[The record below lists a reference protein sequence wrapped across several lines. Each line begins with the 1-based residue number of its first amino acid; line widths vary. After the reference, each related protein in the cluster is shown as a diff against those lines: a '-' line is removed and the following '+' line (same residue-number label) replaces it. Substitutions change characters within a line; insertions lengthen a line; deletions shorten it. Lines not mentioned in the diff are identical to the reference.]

1 MLFHFAIEYRLMS
14 YKFVKVSKNA
24 IPITIIQR
32 SEFNSWLKK
41 QSASMRRWTK
51 NTGFTAKIGDH
62 CLVAAPEGTLLR
74 VLAGA
79 KDCKGIWSL
88 AHLPLVLPSGTYFI
102 DHELERDAAN
112 NIAIGWAMAC
122 YRFEKYKTVKSH
134 NKTPVLVW
142 PDACDQGEVKRTAD
156 ATSLAR
162 DLINTPAEDMGPAEL
177 AAAARQVARLHKA
190 KYYSITGDT
199 LLEKNFPTIHAVGR
213 AASREPRLLDITWG
227 RRGAPKLTLVGKG
240 VCFDT
245 GGLDL
250 KSASGM
256 SRMKKDMA
264 GAACVLALSHMI
276 MDAGID
282 VRLRVL
288 IGAVENSV
296 SGNAYRPADVIKT
309 RAGITVEIGNT
320 DAEGR
325 LVMCDALALAAEDNP
340 DLIIDYSTLTGAA
353 RVALGTELAAYF
365 CNDEKFAAELQK
377 AGEMVCDPVWRLPL
391 WQEYRYLLDSSV
403 ADINNVGSVGQG
415 GAITAALY
423 LSEFIS
429 DKISWVH
436 FDIMGWNTRSR
447 SGRPIGGDVMGVRAI
462 YSVLEKK
469 FRR

>member
-1 MLFHFAIEYRLMS
+1 MS
-14 YKFVKVSKNA
+14 YKFVKNSKNA
-24 IPITIIQR
+24 IPITIIQNA
-32 SEFNSWLKK
+32 EFNNWLKK
-41 QSASMRRWTK
+41 QSAFIRHWTK
-51 NTGFTAKIGDH
+51 NIGFAAKINDH
-62 CLVAAPEGTLLR
+62 CLIAAPDGTLLR
-74 VLAGA
+74 VLAGVE
-79 KDCKGIWSL
+79 DYNGIWSI
-88 AHLPLVLPSGTYFI
+88 AHLPPVLPSGTYFI
-102 DHELERDAAN
+102 DRELGRQAATYL
-112 NIAIGWAMAC
+112 AIGWAMAC
-122 YRFEKYKTVKSH
+122 YRFKKYKTVKSR
-134 NKTPVLVW
+134 NKMPVLVW
-142 PDACDQGEVKRTAD
+142 PNACDQAEVKRTVD
-156 ATSLAR
+156 AISLAR

-190 KYYSITGDT
+190 KYHSITGDS
-199 LLEKNFPTIHAVGR
+199 LLKKNFPTIHAVGR
-213 AASREPRLLDITWG
+213 AASKEPRILDITWG
-227 RRGAPKLTLVGKG
+227 RKGAPKLTLVGKG

-256 SRMKKDMA
+256 ARMKKDMA
-264 GAACVLALSHMI
+264 GAACVLGLSHMI

-325 LVMCDALALAAEDNP
+325 LVMCDALALASEENP
-340 DLIIDYSTLTGAA
+340 DLIVDYSTLTGAA
-353 RVALGTELAAYF
+353 RVALGSELAAYF
-365 CNDEKFAAELQK
+365 CNDEKFASDLQN

-391 WQEYRYLLDSSV
+391 WREYRYLLDSSV

-423 LSEFIS
+423 LSEFIG
-429 DKISWVH
+429 DKIPWVH

-447 SGRPIGGDVMGVRAI
+447 SGRPIGGDVMGVRAL

-469 FRR
+469 FGK